1 MITKI
6 TRNVRFHLFQAVS
19 ILTTEEGRINERLLA
34 ATEPFLK
41 IDRHPNEITGT
52 LWSEFLAIREA
63 LTAVEDLVRG
73 AIAGTCLTLSE
84 EQAAALAKRIVTLFA
99 DFFGI
104 YDQF

>member
-1 MITKI
+1 MTTKT

-19 ILTTEEGRINERLLA
+19 FLATEKGRTNERLLA

-52 LWSEFLAIREA
+52 LWTEFLAIRQA
-63 LTAVEDLVRG
+63 LTAVEDPVRG
-73 AIAGTCLTLSE
+73 SIMGTCLTLSE
-84 EQAAALAKRIVTLFA
+84 EQAVALAKRIVTLFA
-99 DFFGI
+99 DFFEI